1 MLAYSDRGATLK
13 WRIFAR
19 PLRGWLRMAPE
30 GVDWL
35 ARSPATRFAILLFKN
50 HFGLNAANC

>member
-1 MLAYSDRGATLK
+1 MRAYSDRRETLK

-19 PLRGWLRMAPE
+19 PLRGWPQMAPE
-30 GVDWL
+30 GVEWL

-50 HFGLNAANC
+50 HLGLNAAKC